1 MRRSTITWVIDLAA
15 FVGVVLLVATGF
27 LMRYA
32 LPAGSG
38 GLHGLGT
45 GPRAA
50 ARPIAFIL
58 GLTRHEW
65 GEVHFWI
72 AVGVMGILAL
82 HLLMHWRWIVYV
94 LRGEPTNAVGWR
106 IALGIIGLLGLLAIV
121 AVPLLIPTEHESRSE
136 LARQR
141 SGPAA
146 VPDRP
151 APGPLP

>member
-1 MRRSTITWVIDLAA
+1 MRRSTITWVVDLAA

-32 LPAGSG
+32 LPASSG

-50 ARPIAFIL
+50 ARPIALIL

-72 AVGVMGILAL
+72 AVGTMGS
-82 HLLMHWRWIVYV
+82 WRSTSSCTGAGSYTCSAASPRT
-94 LRGEPTNAVGWR
+94 LPAGA
-106 IALGIIGLLGLLAIV
+106 
-121 AVPLLIPTEHESRSE
+121 SRSGS
-136 LARQR
+136 LDFSDFWPSSWCRC
-141 SGPAA
+141 
-146 VPDRP
+146 
-151 APGPLP
+151 